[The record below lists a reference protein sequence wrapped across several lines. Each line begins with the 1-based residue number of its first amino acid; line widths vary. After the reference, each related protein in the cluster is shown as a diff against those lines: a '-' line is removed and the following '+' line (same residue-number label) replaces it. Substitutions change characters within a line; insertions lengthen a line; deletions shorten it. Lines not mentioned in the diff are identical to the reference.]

1 MPLGEAYKNKLK
13 KFLQSK
19 ETVEKQKNESK
30 VHFVS
35 KKTQKEADPKQL
47 IRGKDLEEF
56 KKVGHLKE
64 SDKDQKQAKREKLSA
79 KSSKT
84 KASHDLSGSKFRWI
98 NEKLYTVPGQE
109 SFKLFSQNPEYFQIY
124 HEGFRNQAAQ
134 WPINPVDL
142 VADQLRSLPSPVQI
156 ADMGCG
162 DAKLAQIFKGNP
174 SISVCSFDLVKH
186 NEFVTACDMAH
197 TGAVDAK
204 FDVVV
209 FCLSLMGT
217 NYYDFL
223 REANRICKSIGAL
236 WVVEVSSRIRNADLF
251 VSCVEKMGF
260 KSNGKVKDLDYFSF
274 FTFTKVGKTPKKI
287 PETRILEPCLYKKR

>member
-1 MPLGEAYKNKLK
+1 MKPVPSGSAYKNKLK
-13 KFLQSK
+13 RFLQSK
-19 ETVEKQKNESK
+19 EVKDQGISK
-30 VHFVS
+30 P
-35 KKTQKEADPKQL
+35 KEAESYQTKDPK
-47 IRGKDLEEF
+47 D
-56 KKVGHLKE
+56 KKSLQQ
-64 SDKDQKQAKREKLSA
+64 KDQPKKL
-79 KSSKT
+79 T
-84 KASHDLSGSKFRWI
+84 KAKNSHNLSGSKFRWI

-142 VADQLRSLPSPVQI
+142 VAEQLKSLPSPIHV

-162 DAKLAQIFKGNP
+162 DAKLAQIFDGN
-174 SISVCSFDLVKH
+174 SAFSVCSFDLVKH
-186 NEFVTACDMAH
+186 NRFVTACDMAH
-197 TGAVDAK
+197 TGAEDAQ

-223 REANRICKSIGAL
+223 REANRICKENGAV

-260 KSNGKVKDLDYFSF
+260 KSSGKVKDLDYFSF
-274 FTFTKVGKTPKKI
+274 FTFSKAGKTPKKV
-287 PETRILEPCLYKKR
+287 PEMKILEPCLYKKR